1 MEYTTI
7 FYSCIT
13 FLILGFIYD
22 NRVKT
27 VVYNAVKN
35 VELRSEKI
43 AKIAAAEAA
52 MLAADDAAAET
63 LELLNSRI
71 NQVLED
77 TNRKYTR
84 GQQQVDYALQELRQS
99 VTESQGILTKNRQTQ
114 ESIKKIVDEAPA
126 IKETTTNLTILKQ
139 NLRGWIIE
147 LISDTFNVK
156 KKWDNSGCR
165 GFPN

>member
-7 FYSCIT
+7 FYSCIM

-22 NRVKT
+22 ERVKT
-27 VVYNAVKN
+27 IVCNAVKN

-43 AKIAAAEAA
+43 AKIVAN
-52 MLAADDAAAET
+52 DAAAET
-63 LELLNSRI
+63 LALLNSRI
-71 NQVLED
+71 TQVLED

-99 VTESQGILTKNRQTQ
+99 VAESQGILTKNRQTQ
-114 ESIKKIVDEAPA
+114 ECIKKIIDEAPVINEA
-126 IKETTTNLTILKQ
+126 ATNLTILKQ
-139 NLRGWIIE
+139 NLKDWIIG
-147 LISDTFNVK
+147 LISQNFNAN
-156 KKWDNSGCR
+156 KKWESSVCR

>member
-1 MEYTTI
+1 MDYSTI

-22 NRVKT
+22 ERVKK
-27 VVYNAVKN
+27 VVRSAVKN

-43 AKIAAAEAA
+43 AKIASNEASI
-52 MLAADDAAAET
+52 ET
-63 LELLNSRI
+63 LALLNSRI

-99 VTESQGILTKNRQTQ
+99 IVESQGILTKNRQIQ
-114 ESIKKIVDEAPA
+114 ECVKKIVEEAPI
-126 IKETTTNLTILKQ
+126 IKEATTNFAILKQ
-139 NLRGWIIE
+139 NLKGWIVE
-147 LISDTFNVK
+147 LIYDNFNVK

>member
-1 MEYTTI
+1 MDYTTI

-22 NRVKT
+22 ERVKT
-27 VVYNAVKN
+27 VVCKALKNA
-35 VELRSEKI
+35 ELRSEKI
-43 AKIAAAEAA
+43 TKIAATEAA
-52 MLAADDAAAET
+52 MLAADDAAIET
-63 LELLNSRI
+63 LALLNSRI
-71 NQVLED
+71 TQVLED

-114 ESIKKIVDEAPA
+114 EYVKKIVDEAPV
-126 IKETTTNLTILKQ
+126 IKESAANLTILKQ
-139 NLRGWIIE
+139 NLKDWIIE
-147 LISDTFNVK
+147 LISDNFNVK
-156 KKWDNSGCR
+156 KNWNNRGCR